1 MTNNHEA
8 AEKSGDYYALDD
20 TLASRI
26 TLAAAQG
33 VVTS

>member
-8 AEKSGDYYALDD
+8 AERSDDYYDLDD

-33 VVTS
+33 IVTS